1 MDPESRHQLWTKRN
15 HRTLFLPE
23 KFIHKDSVSSSEL
36 YICGKLSL
44 HLLSS
49 DTWRQSSCQVASS
62 SWILSFRWAIVALL
76 RSWLKRRR
84 GLWSG
89 SNLSK
94 FFSIPKRELAVAVK
108 FSLQYKDKSSK
119 NDSPN
124 DAYAYGWSLQFQN
137 PSQGWAFEREW
148 VLKRF
153 RIDVHLGKTREVVA
167 RLTVYTMY
175 TYKWMHKNV
184 IKCQT
189 LFLL

>member
-1 MDPESRHQLWTKRN
+1 M
-15 HRTLFLPE
+15 
-23 KFIHKDSVSSSEL
+23 SSSEL
-36 YICGKLSL
+36 YVCCKLSL

-49 DTWRQSSCQVASS
+49 DTWRQSSCQVSSS
-62 SWILSFRWAIVALL
+62 SWFLSVQWAIVNLL
-76 RSWLKRRR
+76 RSCLKRRR
-84 GLWSG
+84 GFWSR
-89 SNLSK
+89 SYLSK
-94 FFSIPKRELAVAVK
+94 FFSNPKRELAAAVK

-119 NDSPN
+119 NDTPN
-124 DAYAYGWSLQFQN
+124 DAYAYGGSFQFQN

-153 RIDVHLGKTREVVA
+153 LIDVHLGKMREVVA

-175 TYKWMHKNV
+175 TYKRMHKNV